1 VFDRDGVPIHRTLI
15 VCAIAIVGCVHPSR
29 DRAWLGASVL
39 ERTHQRLGPSAP
51 DPAAPLPVD
60 CQLDDGLSPD
70 EAVGV
75 AFWRSP
81 SLQAEL
87 TRLDAA
93 MADLDEA
100 SRLPNPRLSFLA
112 PIDPRQL
119 ALILAWPIDAIWQ
132 RPERA
137 EAATREL
144 EAVAESLVQVAL
156 DLERSV
162 RIAYVEVWVT
172 QSRCDVLDEVAA
184 TWRAAAALTRDR
196 VNAGDLSDAEASAAV
211 AEALIAEDAVARARG
226 DQLIA
231 QARLLALL
239 GAPWPTV
246 PRLAKPAA
254 SPRNEPIALEHVDIA
269 LNRRA
274 DVRAAR
280 LALHAAAA
288 RASWERSRA
297 FALVATLDG
306 QAPRG
311 ELAPRFSLGAQLDIP
326 IFSLNQG
333 GIGRAEAGLV
343 RASHAY
349 AALRLSATA
358 EVIAAIAAYGRAQT
372 SSAAYHSAVDA
383 FSRVSASAR
392 NAFQNGDQSYLFV
405 VEATRREAEAKLRLV
420 ELDAEIVRTEAELAR
435 ATGGFSAEDSR

>member
-1 VFDRDGVPIHRTLI
+1 MQPT
-15 VCAIAIVGCVHPSR
+15 R

-39 ERTHQRLGPSAP
+39 ERTHQRIGPSAP
-51 DPAAPLPVD
+51 DPTAPLPLD
-60 CQLDDGLSPD
+60 CHLDDGLAPD

-81 SLQAEL
+81 ALQAEL

-100 SRLPNPRLSFLA
+100 SRWPNPRLSFLA

-162 RIAYVEVWVT
+162 RLAYVDVWVARA
-172 QSRCDVLDEVAA
+172 RCGVLDEVSA
-184 TWRAAAALTRDR
+184 TWRAAAELTRGR
-196 VNAGDLSDAEASAAV
+196 VSAGDLSDAEASAAD
-211 AEALIAEDAVARARG
+211 AEALIAADTVARARG

-231 QARLLALL
+231 EARLLALL
-239 GAPWPTV
+239 GAPWLTV
-246 PRLAKPAA
+246 PRLAEAA
-254 SPRNEPIALEHVDIA
+254 TSPRDEPSGPAQVDVALD
-269 LNRRA
+269 RRP

-288 RASWERSRA
+288 RARWERTRA

-333 GIGRAEAGLV
+333 GIGRADAALV

-349 AALRLSATA
+349 SALRLSATA
-358 EVIAAIAAYGRAQT
+358 EVIAASAAYARAQT
-372 SSAAYHSAVDA
+372 SRTTYRQAVDA
-383 FSRVSASAR
+383 FSRVSSGAR

-405 VEATRREAEAKLRLV
+405 VEATRREADARLRLV
-420 ELDAEIVRTEAELAR
+420 ELDADVARTEAELAR
-435 ATGGFSAEDSR
+435 ATGGFSPEDDR

>member
-1 VFDRDGVPIHRTLI
+1 MLQ
-15 VCAIAIVGCVHPSR
+15 
-29 DRAWLGASVL
+29 
-39 ERTHQRLGPSAP
+39 RTHQRIGPSAP
-51 DPAAPLPVD
+51 DPAAPLPID
-60 CQLDDGLSPD
+60 CHLEDGLGPD

-75 AFWRSP
+75 AFWRNP
-81 SLQAEL
+81 ALQAEL

-162 RIAYVEVWVT
+162 RVAYVDVWGA
-172 QSRCDVLDEVAA
+172 QARSGVLDEVSA
-184 TWRAAAALTRDR
+184 TWRAAAELTRGR
-196 VNAGDLSDAEASAAV
+196 VSAGDLSEAEASAAD
-211 AEALIAEDAVARARG
+211 AEALIAADAVARAGG

-231 QARLLALL
+231 EARLLALL
-239 GAPWPTV
+239 GAPWPKAPPLTEGAT
-246 PRLAKPAA
+246 PQRGELPTPAGI
-254 SPRNEPIALEHVDIA
+254 EVALD
-269 LNRRA
+269 RRP

-288 RASWERSRA
+288 RARWERTRA

-311 ELAPRFSLGAQLDIP
+311 ELAPRFSVGAQLDIP

-333 GIGRAEAGLV
+333 GIGRADAALL

-349 AALRLSATA
+349 SALRLSATA
-358 EVIAAIAAYGRAQT
+358 EVIAARAAFGRAQR
-372 SSAAYHSAVDA
+372 SRAAYREAVAA
-383 FSRVSASAR
+383 FSRVSAGAR
-392 NAFQNGDQSYLFV
+392 DAFQNGDQSYLFV
-405 VEATRREAEAKLRLV
+405 VDATRREAEAKLRLV
-420 ELDAEIVRTEAELAR
+420 ELDADVARTEAELAR
-435 ATGGFSAEDSR
+435 ATGGFFPEDGQ